1 MKIALAG
8 GCTAAT
14 VRGVMQRCTHGS
26 EPIVR
31 RQLMRH
37 GFAALGIAALTF
49 GGLAFAA
56 PAHADPGQAGLSQ
69 PFSVAGGPFVG
80 QWGAHGES
88 MTINAD
94 GTGSETYRGGSVNF
108 RLGSVQ
114 GPPSQ
119 PDTTAYGNITSG
131 GNAPPGSYAT
141 VTLVDGARGVTLS
154 IANGDNG
161 FPFCK
166 IVNGSK
172 VNPDDCGA

>member
-1 MKIALAG
+1 MSGMMRKALVIPAVL
-8 GCTAAT
+8 AA
-14 VRGVMQRCTHGS
+14 
-26 EPIVR
+26 
-31 RQLMRH
+31 
-37 GFAALGIAALTF
+37 GIACAP
-49 GGLAFAA
+49 LAQ
-56 PAHADPGQAGLSQ
+56 ADPGQAGLSQ

-94 GTGSETYRGGSVNF
+94 GTGSETYGKGPQGMGGGSVNF

-141 VTLVDGARGVTLS
+141 VTLVDGGHGVTLS

-172 VNPDDCGA
+172 ANNADCGA

>member
-1 MKIALAG
+1 MRDPKFVAKRSGKQVNNALAP
-8 GCTAAT
+8 AVLAT
-14 VRGVMQRCTHGS
+14 
-26 EPIVR
+26 
-31 RQLMRH
+31 
-37 GFAALGIAALTF
+37 ALGA
-49 GGLAFAA
+49 GLAFAA
-56 PAHADPGQAGLSQ
+56 PVHADPGQAGLSQ

-119 PDTTAYGNITSG
+119 PDTTAYGNITGG
-131 GNAPPGSYAT
+131 GNAQPGSYVT
-141 VTLVDGARGVTLS
+141 VTLVDGGQGVTLS
-154 IANGDNG
+154 VANGDNG

-172 VNPDDCGA
+172 VNSADCGA